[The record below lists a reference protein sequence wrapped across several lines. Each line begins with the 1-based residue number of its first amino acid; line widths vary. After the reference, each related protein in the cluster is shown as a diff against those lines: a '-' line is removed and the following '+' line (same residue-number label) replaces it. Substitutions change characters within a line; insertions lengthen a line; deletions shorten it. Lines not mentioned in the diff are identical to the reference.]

1 MKVFHERVVR
11 VTFNNFLIDSCCVCV
26 LLSLETKN
34 NIDSF
39 FFTSYMNDESDA
51 FWHCIC
57 VVSENKINTNGKNV
71 HGCTIIRL
79 KQQMLDKV

>member
-1 MKVFHERVVR
+1 
-11 VTFNNFLIDSCCVCV
+11 
-26 LLSLETKN
+26 
-34 NIDSF
+34 
-39 FFTSYMNDESDA
+39 MNDESDA

-79 KQQMLDKV
+79 KQQIQCLIKYEKKTEISGFGSLGFLFIFM